1 MKYTI
6 LSQVGYICI
15 TINKSRQFV
24 ILILKPNILVL
35 IIDGFRGDKCFGK
48 NKTSHTPN
56 LDSLLSAGVYFN
68 RTISSSDGTRT
79 CVGSILTGDYPFR
92 TGLNTFYNH
101 KKSTRYF
108 DHLKK
113 HGYSIF
119 ATTPDVDL
127 WQTLTKNFDGK
138 DLFPKPY
145 EYLFGG
151 TGKKILK
158 RLEHASNFQPWIY
171 YVHIMDLHRGVNF
184 SLPENF
190 KDEKFG
196 ANDYEKMVSGID
208 YWIGKILEKIDLTK
222 TLIVVTSDHGE
233 FIPVSGIDHEITYI
247 PTLVKAG
254 QKIKKITPKY
264 FQPLGEST
272 FVKIRDAIVPIRKS
286 ILKTKLSE
294 EELRTLN
301 VRGTKTGWE
310 LYDEVVITPLLFSGY
325 GIKHSRFINQQV
337 KQIDIFPTMVSII
350 GLPEI
355 NESIEGKSL
364 LPAINGEKMNEEPAL
379 IENQILDPYDDDV
392 VIGVRTSSYKYFRD
406 RSNKKNKS
414 CLFDLKNDPHE
425 KNNIVT
431 KRPDIV
437 EQMENLLAKYRKNEY
452 NFEGDSDDKEVQK
465 IKEELKKMGYV

>member
-1 MKYTI
+1 M
-6 LSQVGYICI
+6 
-15 TINKSRQFV
+15 N
-24 ILILKPNILVL
+24 PNILII
-35 IIDGFRGDKCFGK
+35 IIDGFRGDKCYGQ
-48 NKTSHTPN
+48 NKTSLTPN
-56 LDSLLSAGVYFN
+56 LDSLISDGVYFN
-68 RTISSSDGTRT
+68 QAISSSDGTRT
-79 CVGSILTGDYPFR
+79 CVGSILTADYPFR

-113 HGYSIF
+113 YGYSLF
-119 ATTPDVDL
+119 ATTPDVDF

-138 DLFPKPY
+138 ELYPKPY

-158 RLEHASNFQPWIY
+158 RLEHVGNFQPWIY
-171 YVHIMDLHRGVNF
+171 YVHIMDLHRTGANVA
-184 SLPENF
+184 LPEDF

-196 ANDYEKMVSGID
+196 TNEDEKMVSGID

-222 TLIVVTSDHGE
+222 TLIAITSDHGD
-233 FIPVSGIDHEITYI
+233 FIPISGIDHEISYI
-247 PTLVKAG
+247 PSLVKLG
-254 QKIKKITPKY
+254 QKIKKFTPKH
-264 FQPLGEST
+264 FHPLGEST

-286 ILKTKLSE
+286 YLKTKLSE
-294 EELRTLN
+294 EEIRTLN
-301 VRGTKTGWE
+301 VRGAKTGWE

-325 GIKHSRFINQQV
+325 GVKHSRIVNQQV
-337 KQIDIFPTMVSII
+337 RQIDIFPSIVSIA

-355 NESIEGKSL
+355 KEQIEGKSL
-364 LPAINGEKMNEEPAL
+364 LPIINGEKMNEEPAL
-379 IENQILDPYDDDV
+379 IENQILDPDDDDV

-406 RSNKKNKS
+406 RYDKKNKS

-431 KRPDIV
+431 ERSDIV
-437 EQMENLLAKYRKNEY
+437 EQMEDLLAKYRKNEY

-465 IKEELKKMGYV
+465 IKEELKKMGYI

>member
-1 MKYTI
+1 M
-6 LSQVGYICI
+6 
-15 TINKSRQFV
+15 N
-24 ILILKPNILVL
+24 PNILII
-35 IIDGFRGDKCFGK
+35 IIDGFRGDKCYGQ
-48 NKTSHTPN
+48 NKTSLTPN
-56 LDSLLSAGVYFN
+56 LDSLISDGVYFN
-68 RTISSSDGTRT
+68 QAISSSDGTRT
-79 CVGSILTGDYPFR
+79 CVGSILTADYPFR

-113 HGYSIF
+113 YGYSLF
-119 ATTPDVDL
+119 ATTPDVDF

-138 DLFPKPY
+138 ELYPKPY

-158 RLEHASNFQPWIY
+158 RLEHVGNFQPWIY
-171 YVHIMDLHRGVNF
+171 YVHIMDLHRTGANF
-184 SLPENF
+184 ALPEDF

-196 ANDYEKMVSGID
+196 TNEYEKMVSGID

-222 TLIVVTSDHGE
+222 TLIVITSDHGD
-233 FIPVSGIDHEITYI
+233 FIPISGIDHEISYI
-247 PTLVKAG
+247 PSLVKLG
-254 QKIKKITPKY
+254 QKIKKFTPKH
-264 FQPLGEST
+264 FHPLGEST

-286 ILKTKLSE
+286 FLKIKLSE
-294 EELRTLN
+294 EEMRTLN
-301 VRGTKTGWE
+301 VRGAKTGWE

-325 GIKHSRFINQQV
+325 GVKHSRIVNQQV
-337 KQIDIFPTMVSII
+337 RQIDIFPSIVSIA

-355 NESIEGKSL
+355 KEQIEGKSL
-364 LPAINGEKMNEEPAL
+364 LPIINGEKMNEEPAL
-379 IENQILDPYDDDV
+379 IENQILDPDDDDV

-406 RSNKKNKS
+406 RSDKKNKL

-431 KRPDIV
+431 ERSDIV
-437 EQMENLLAKYRKNEY
+437 EQMEDLLAKYRKNEY

-465 IKEELKKMGYV
+465 IKEELKKMGYI